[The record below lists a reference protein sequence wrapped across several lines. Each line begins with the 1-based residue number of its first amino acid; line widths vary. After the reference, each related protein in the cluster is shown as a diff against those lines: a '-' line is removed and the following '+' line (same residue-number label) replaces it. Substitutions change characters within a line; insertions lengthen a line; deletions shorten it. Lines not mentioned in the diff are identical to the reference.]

1 MKAVSYTKSRVLIED
16 LSKIDNLNKELLL
29 TSISPTDKLFL
40 RWNKSISQI
49 YYGLNL
55 SGFQIENFG
64 EIKIILKEGSSNSGL
79 LAKGRAVVAYKQ
91 GLDRLFNEWLV
102 VSRSVTASD
111 LISLYET
118 LYKLRF
124 QGSIVD
130 LEQSLNYIQASP
142 DNPIIEAALA
152 QILLMNGG
160 FFGQETT
167 QMAQLAGQLFL
178 YKRGYDFRRML
189 VVEEYCFKHGEQYN
203 RLLSESMRSTNI
215 TSWLEF
221 YVDAVTYQLQKLL
234 QDIHNL
240 KYQSSQTKNINS
252 LTDRQRAILQLLDEP
267 GVKITNR
274 DLQHKFNI
282 SAITSA
288 RDLARLTSIGV
299 IFPIGRGRSTY
310 YTKT

>member
-1 MKAVSYTKSRVLIED
+1 MKAVSYTKSRVLIDD
-16 LSKIDNLNKELLL
+16 LSKIDNLNRELLL

-49 YYGLNL
+49 YYGLIL

-64 EIKIILKEGSSNSGL
+64 EIKKILKETSLNTATGKN
-79 LAKGRAVVAYKQ
+79 RAVVAYKQ
-91 GLDRLFNEWLV
+91 GLDYLYKEWLV
-102 VSRSVTASD
+102 VSKPVSASD
-111 LISLYET
+111 LISIYEL
-118 LYKLRF
+118 LYKSKF
-124 QGSIVD
+124 QGSVSD

-152 QILLMNGG
+152 QILLINGG
-160 FFGQETT
+160 FFGRETT
-167 QMAQLAGQLFL
+167 QMAQLTAQLFL

-189 VVEEYCFKHGEQYN
+189 VVEEYCFKQAEQYN

-274 DLQHKFNI
+274 DLQHKFGI

-288 RDLARLTSIGV
+288 RDLARLTGLGI

>member
-1 MKAVSYTKSRVLIED
+1 MKAVSYTKSRVLIDD
-16 LSKIDNLNKELLL
+16 LSKIDNLNRELLL
-29 TSISPTDKLFL
+29 TSVSPTDKLFL

-49 YYGLNL
+49 YYGLIL

-64 EIKIILKEGSSNSGL
+64 EIKIILKEISINSATG
-79 LAKGRAVVAYKQ
+79 KGRAVVAYKQ
-91 GLDRLFNEWLV
+91 GLDYLYKEWLV
-102 VSRSVTASD
+102 VPKPVSASD
-111 LISLYET
+111 LISLYEQ
-118 LYKLRF
+118 LYKAKF
-124 QGSIVD
+124 QGSVSD

-152 QILLMNGG
+152 QILLINGG
-160 FFGQETT
+160 FFGRETT
-167 QMAQLAGQLFL
+167 HMAQLTAQLFL

-267 GVKITNR
+267 GMKITNR
-274 DLQHKFNI
+274 DLQHKFSI

-288 RDLARLTSIGV
+288 RDLARLTGLGI